1 MPAQQGKW
9 PVVAGE
15 AAGEVAGKSG
25 TVTGAGATPG
35 KGASCEFDEL
45 LLTAPTVNGRFTFS
59 DFRRAVA
66 AAQLADW
73 LPEAPAVVLDLSGA
87 GCFAAGQAVELG
99 HRVIQAVRPGEQPA
113 DGASG
118 VIGDVTDLGWCLPA
132 SIDIVLAEA
141 GVLST
146 SLATE
151 VTVAQLARVLRPGG
165 RALICVDSLL
175 SGCATLAEAERW
187 AELSDVPAA
196 DVVLVPGEDGSL
208 TRCFSPEDIRT
219 VLLEAGFAVDW
230 VRPRTVLPTA
240 QVEATLHADPSR
252 LPALVRTEV
261 ALCAQRQG
269 ESLGAQLLV
278 SARLPA
284 G

>member
-1 MPAQQGKW
+1 MGDVADDPAT
-9 PVVAGE
+9 A
-15 AAGEVAGKSG
+15 
-25 TVTGAGATPG
+25 TGVGALPDHR
-35 KGASCEFDEL
+35 SSHEFDEL
-45 LLTAPTVNGRFTFS
+45 PLASQSVDSRLTFS
-59 DFRRAVA
+59 DFRRSVA
-66 AAQLADW
+66 AAQLAAW
-73 LPEAPAVVLDLSGA
+73 LPEGPATVLDLSGA
-87 GCFAAGQAVELG
+87 GCFAGGQAAELG
-99 HRVIQAVRPGEQPA
+99 HQVIQALRPGERPA
-113 DGASG
+113 AGAVG
-118 VIGDVTDLGWCLPA
+118 VVGDVADLGWCLPA
-132 SIDIVLAEA
+132 SVDIVLAED

-151 VTVAQLARVLRPGG
+151 ITIGQLARVLRPGG

-196 DVVLVPGEDGSL
+196 DVVLVPAEDGTL

-219 VLLEAGFAVDW
+219 LLLEAGFAVDW
-230 VRPRTVLPTA
+230 VRPRTVLPAA
-240 QVEATLHADPSR
+240 QVAATLQADPSR

-261 ALCAQRQG
+261 ALAAQRQE

-284 G
+284 AAR